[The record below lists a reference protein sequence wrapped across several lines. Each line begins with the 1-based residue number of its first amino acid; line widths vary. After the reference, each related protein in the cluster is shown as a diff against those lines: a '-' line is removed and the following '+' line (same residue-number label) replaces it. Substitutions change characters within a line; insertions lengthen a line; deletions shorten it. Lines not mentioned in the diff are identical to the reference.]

1 MNLRSRALRVGLGF
15 LLLLG
20 VAGVMLTAHLGDE
33 GLTDPDESA
42 YAESVREMAE
52 RGDWLVPHLYGE
64 PLLDKPI
71 LFYWVMGASFRI
83 FGENELAARLPSILA
98 ALVLLLA
105 VRRLGVL
112 IYRSQTAGWIAAF
125 ILLASPQF
133 VVMGR
138 AAVTD
143 MILTA
148 FCTLGI
154 LCYLE
159 TLGEPRHRLLP
170 LAGAACFGLAALT
183 KGPLGLLLPLL
194 ILGGYLGITRALPRL
209 RLLRPVASLIVITAL
224 AVPWYAAIALIRPDL
239 VERFFVTGNL
249 GRFLKP
255 EHHAEPPL
263 YYLVVL
269 SIGFLPWSVFLP
281 GAVGRSIL
289 DWRRGSGVRTRL
301 LPAVWLL
308 ALLVFFTLAASKLP
322 SYILPALPAAALL
335 AAGSLEEW
343 VDPQPGKARPAG
355 VGAMIFLVVFA
366 AGIACFVWKASS
378 FGSVPM
384 DLKAALIPLSLSG
397 LAGSLVALGALLAG
411 RSRTSY
417 FLLLAGSM
425 VLIFS
430 LVSFGFPRL
439 EAWKSSREV
448 ADTVRHLLQPS
459 DGVILYHENHPGF
472 AYYLRR
478 IPELVRAEP
487 ELIAKL
493 EAKRRVYCLMEWDRY
508 GRLRIRHP
516 AAPLY
521 LLQKSGHVAVVT
533 NLLPGVTP

>member
-1 MNLRSRALRVGLGF
+1 MSFRSRALRLGLGLF
-15 LLLLG
+15 LLLA
-20 VAGVMLTAHLGDE
+20 VAAVMLTAHLGDE

-42 YAESVREMAE
+42 YAESVREMVE

-71 LFYWVMGASFRI
+71 FFYWAMGASFRL
-83 FGENELAARLPSILA
+83 FGENELAARLPSVLA

-105 VRRLGVL
+105 VLRLGFL
-112 IYRSQTAGWIAAF
+112 IYGSETAGWIAAF

-159 TLGEPRHRLLP
+159 TLGEPRHRILP

-183 KGPLGLLLPLL
+183 KGPVGLLLPLL
-194 ILGGYLGITRALPRL
+194 VLGGYLAITRSLPRL
-209 RLLRPVASLIVITAL
+209 RLLRPVASLIVIAAL
-224 AVPWYAAIALIRPDL
+224 AVPWYAAIAVARPDL

-249 GRFLKP
+249 GRFLRP
-255 EHHAEPPL
+255 EHQAEPPL

-269 SIGFLPWSVFLP
+269 SIGFLPWSAFLP
-281 GAVGRSIL
+281 GAVGRSFL
-289 DWRRGSGVRTRL
+289 DWRRGSILRPRL

-308 ALLVFFTLAASKLP
+308 ALLAFFTLAASKLP

-343 VDPQPGKARPAG
+343 LDPEPGKTRPAG
-355 VGAMIFLVVFA
+355 VGAMIFLTIFT
-366 AGIACFVWKASS
+366 AGIACFVWKANS

-384 DLKAALIPLSLSG
+384 DLKAALLPLTLSG
-397 LAGSLVALGALLAG
+397 VAGSLVALGALLAG

-425 VLIFS
+425 ILIFS
-430 LVSFGFPRL
+430 LVAFGFPRL
-439 EAWKSSREV
+439 EAWKSSREP
-448 ADTVRHLLQPS
+448 ADVVRSLLQPS
-459 DGVILYHENHPGF
+459 DAVILYRENHPGF

-478 IPELVRAEP
+478 VPELIRAEP
-487 ELIAKL
+487 ELVARL
-493 EAKRRVYCLMEWDRY
+493 EAPRRLYCLMGWDRY
-508 GRLRIRHP
+508 ERLKIRHP
-516 AAPLY
+516 AAPLH
-521 LLQKSGHVAVVT
+521 LLKKSGHVAVVT
-533 NLLPGVTP
+533 NFLPGVEP

>member
-1 MNLRSRALRVGLGF
+1 MGLF
-15 LLLLG
+15 LLLA
-20 VAGVMLTAHLGDE
+20 VAGVMLVAHLGDE

-42 YAESVREMAE
+42 YAESVREMAA

-71 LFYWVMGASFRI
+71 LFYWAVGASFRL
-83 FGENELAARLPSILA
+83 FGETELAARLPSVLA

-105 VRRLGVL
+105 VRRLGFL
-112 IYRSQTAGWIAAF
+112 IYRSETAGWIAAF

-183 KGPLGLLLPLL
+183 KGPVGLVLPLL
-194 ILGGYLGITRALPRL
+194 VLGGYLAITRSLPRL

-224 AVPWYAAIALIRPDL
+224 AAPWYAAIAVVRPDL

-249 GRFLKP
+249 GRFLRP

-269 SIGFLPWSVFLP
+269 SIGFLPWSAFLP
-281 GAVGRSIL
+281 GAVGRSFL
-289 DWRRGSGVRTRL
+289 DWRRGTVLRPRL
-301 LPAVWLL
+301 LPVIWLL
-308 ALLVFFTLAASKLP
+308 ALLAFFTLAASKLP

-335 AAGSLEEW
+335 AAGPLEEW
-343 VDPQPGKARPAG
+343 LDPEPGKTRPAG
-355 VGAMIFLVVFA
+355 VGAMIFLTIFA
-366 AGIACFVWKASS
+366 AGIACFVWKANS

-384 DLKAALIPLSLSG
+384 DLKASLLPLTLSG

-425 VLIFS
+425 ILIFS
-430 LVSFGFPRL
+430 LVAFGFPRL
-439 EAWKSSREV
+439 EAWKSSREP
-448 ADTVRHLLQPS
+448 AGMVRSLLRPS
-459 DGVILYHENHPGF
+459 DEVILYRENHPGF

-478 IPELVRAEP
+478 VPELIRAEP
-487 ELIAKL
+487 ELVARL
-493 EAKRRVYCLMEWDRY
+493 EAPRRLYCLMGWDRY
-508 GRLRIRHP
+508 ERLKIRHP
-516 AAPLY
+516 AVPLF

-533 NLLPGVTP
+533 NFLPGVQP

>member
-1 MNLRSRALRVGLGF
+1 MNLRSRALRVGLGLF
-15 LLLLG
+15 LLLA
-20 VAGVMLTAHLGDE
+20 VAGVMLLAHLADE

-71 LFYWVMGASFRI
+71 LFYWAMGASFRL
-83 FGENELAARLPSILA
+83 FGENELAARLPSVLA

-112 IYRSQTAGWIAAF
+112 IYRSESAGWIAAS
-125 ILLASPQF
+125 ILLASPLF

-159 TLGEPRHRLLP
+159 TLREPGHRLLP

-183 KGPLGLLLPLL
+183 KGPLGLVLPVLV
-194 ILGGYLGITRALPRL
+194 LGGYLAITRSLPQL
-209 RLLRPVASLIVITAL
+209 RVLRPAASLIVIAAL

-255 EHHAEPPL
+255 EHHAQPPL

-269 SIGFLPWSVFLP
+269 GIGFLPWSAFLP
-281 GAVGRSIL
+281 GAIGRSIV
-289 DWRRGSGVRTRL
+289 DWRRGSVLRPRL

-308 ALLVFFTLAASKLP
+308 TLLAFFTLAASKLP
-322 SYILPALPAAALL
+322 SYILPALPAAALV
-335 AAGSLEEW
+335 AAGPLEEW
-343 VDPQPGKARPAG
+343 LDPRPGRRRPAG
-355 VGAMIFLVVFA
+355 IGAMVFLTIFT
-366 AGIACFVWKASS
+366 AGIACFVWKAER
-378 FGSVPM
+378 FGSVPT
-384 DLKAALIPLSLSG
+384 DLKVALLPLTLSG

-425 VLIFS
+425 ILVFS
-430 LVSFGFPRL
+430 LVAFGFPRL

-478 IPELVRAEP
+478 IPELAHREQD
-487 ELIAKL
+487 LIAKL
-493 EAKRRVYCLMEWDRY
+493 EERRRIYCLMGWDRY
-508 GRLRIRHP
+508 ERLRIRHP
-516 AAPLY
+516 AGSLY
-521 LLQKSGHVAVVT
+521 LVQKSGHVAVVT
-533 NLLPGVTP
+533 NYLPGASP